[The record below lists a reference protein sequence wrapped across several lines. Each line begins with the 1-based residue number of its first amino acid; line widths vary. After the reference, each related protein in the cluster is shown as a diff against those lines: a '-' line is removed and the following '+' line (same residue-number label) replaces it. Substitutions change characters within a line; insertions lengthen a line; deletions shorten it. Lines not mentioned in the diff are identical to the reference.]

1 MRLFRIELTALPVC
15 KPGNMA
21 ENESENPKKPIS
33 IYDILAILIEQL
45 SAVSWQKLGL
55 QPDPVTG
62 TISVDLVEAKVAID
76 TTAHLVQQLD
86 SQLDEEDKRRV
97 HSLVRDLRIN
107 YVQKSQGG
115 NG

>member
-1 MRLFRIELTALPVC
+1 MVFWDVC
-15 KPGNMA
+15 KPENMA
-21 ENESENPKKPIS
+21 ESESETPKKPIS

-55 QPDPVTG
+55 HPDPVTG
-62 TISVDLVEAKVAID
+62 TIGVDLVEAKVAID
-76 TTAHLVQQLD
+76 ITANLVQHLD
-86 SQLDEEDKRRV
+86 SQLDDEDKRRV

-115 NG
+115 N